1 MGRPPNIDF
10 SWIFLDFG
18 SQVGAKLRSKIDKI
32 SIQQGMKK
40 MMKKTPQ
47 KTLKNPLKTTSRCEK
62 CPTKTWLSNER
73 EARFYLQMRL
83 YYTDFFYYF
92 RIGEL

>member
-32 SIQQGMKK
+32 SIQQGMKN
-40 MMKKTPQ
+40 MMNKNTSKNAKKS
-47 KTLKNPLKTTSRCEK
+47 LKNHFKIK
-62 CPTKTWLSNER
+62 K
-73 EARFYLQMRL
+73 
-83 YYTDFFYYF
+83 
-92 RIGEL
+92 

>member
-1 MGRPPNIDF
+1 MGGPPNIDF

-32 SIQQGMKK
+32 SIQQGMKN

-47 KTLKNPLKTTSRCEK
+47 KTLKNP
-62 CPTKTWLSNER
+62 
-73 EARFYLQMRL
+73 
-83 YYTDFFYYF
+83 
-92 RIGEL
+92 

>member
-32 SIQQGMKK
+32 SIQQGIKK
-40 MMKKTPQ
+40 MMKKNTSKNPQ
-47 KTLKNPLKTTSRCEK
+47 KSLKNHFKMQKMPNKNL
-62 CPTKTWLSNER
+62 
-73 EARFYLQMRL
+73 A
-83 YYTDFFYYF
+83 
-92 RIGEL
+92 